1 MQVPISRFL
10 QGYSACALLVD
21 EVSMNVFR
29 KVRVEF
35 VASPLL
41 KLLILTLGGLYKRC
55 NIISGLS
62 DVINNCGAH
71 RCPIAHV
78 LDPLV
83 AYGICELY
91 LILEDVVPGDLLG
104 KLLDI
109 LEAPLAFNLL
119 VLVQNGL
126 EFNFIASHKLFQVFL
141 VEP

>member
-1 MQVPISRFL
+1 
-10 QGYSACALLVD
+10 
-21 EVSMNVFR
+21 MNVFR

-41 KLLILTLGGLYKRC
+41 KFFILTLGGLHKRC
-55 NIISGLS
+55 NIISSLS

-83 AYGICELY
+83 AYGVCELD
-91 LILEDVVPGDLLG
+91 LVLEEVIAGDLLG
-104 KLLDI
+104 ELLDI

-119 VLVQNGL
+119 VLVQYGL
-126 EFNFIASHKLFQVFL
+126 ELNFIAGHKLFQVFL
-141 VEP
+141 VEL

>member
-1 MQVPISRFL
+1 
-10 QGYSACALLVD
+10 
-21 EVSMNVFR
+21 MNVFR
-29 KVRVEF
+29 KVGIEF

-41 KLLILTLGGLYKRC
+41 ELLILTLGGLYKRC

-71 RCPIAHV
+71 RCSIAHV

-83 AYGICELY
+83 ADCVCELD
-91 LILEDVVPGDLLG
+91 IVFEEVVAGDLLG
-104 KLLDI
+104 ELLDI
-109 LEAPLAFNLL
+109 LEAPIALNLL

-126 EFNFIASHKLFQVFL
+126 EFNFIAGHKLFQVFL